1 MTEVT
6 KISRRQFVATTA
18 AVGGGI
24 YFGLPFPKMGPKF
37 AQAAFHEI
45 NTAPVS
51 GGAEINAYVH
61 VAADNTITFGCPA
74 TEMGQGSGTSLWM
87 MFAEEFECKFE
98 GTILAQPTGRDEYV
112 QPLIGLQLTGGS
124 TATPGFWGVLRKA
137 GAQAR
142 HMMLQ
147 AAAKQWGVDA
157 SQCTAKDSMVMCDG
171 KSATYGELAAAAA
184 GETPP
189 EEPTL

>member
-37 AQAAFHEI
+37 AQAAFHDI
-45 NTAPVS
+45 NNAPVS

-98 GTILAQPTGRDEYV
+98 GVGW
-112 QPLIGLQLTGGS
+112 GGS
-124 TATPGFWGVLRKA
+124 A
-137 GAQAR
+137 
-142 HMMLQ
+142 
-147 AAAKQWGVDA
+147 
-157 SQCTAKDSMVMCDG
+157 
-171 KSATYGELAAAAA
+171 
-184 GETPP
+184 
-189 EEPTL
+189 